1 MTLDEKNDYLIEN
14 GIATEKE
21 IQLVTCINGW
31 KEETLDDIL
40 YVRTGEHF
48 ED

>member
-1 MTLDEKNDYLIEN
+1 MTLSEKYDYLVEN
-14 GIATEKE
+14 EIATEKE
-21 IQLVTCINGW
+21 INLVTCINGY